1 MRLMGLDVGD
11 KTVGVA
17 VSDELGITAHPVMVI
32 RRTGSIKKESA
43 EILRLAQEY
52 NVERIV
58 VGRPLMMDGTAG
70 VQAEK
75 VDFFVEALRRRTHI
89 PIVEWDERLS
99 TSEAERMLIEA
110 DQSRSKRREIIDKV
124 AAAVILDSYMRS
136 QSGIKSIQDEDSHSD
151 D

>member
-1 MRLMGLDVGD
+1 MGLDVGD

-75 VDFFVEALRRRTHI
+75 EGFFVEALRRRTHI

>member
-1 MRLMGLDVGD
+1 MGLDVGD

-17 VSDELGITAHPVMVI
+17 VSDELGITAHPVTVI
-32 RRTGSIKKESA
+32 RRTGSIKKEAA

-58 VGRPLMMDGTAG
+58 VGRPLMMDGTPG

>member
-58 VGRPLMMDGTAG
+58 VGRPLMMDGTPG

>member
-1 MRLMGLDVGD
+1 MGLDVGD

-17 VSDELGITAHPVMVI
+17 VSDELGITAHPVTVI
-32 RRTGSIKKESA
+32 RRTGSIKKECA
-43 EILRLAQEY
+43 EIIRLAEEY

-58 VGRPLMMDGTAG
+58 VGRPLMMDGTPG

-75 VDFFVEALRRRTHI
+75 VEFFVDALRRRTRI

-110 DQSRSKRREIIDKV
+110 DQSRSRRREVIDKV

-136 QSGIKSIQDEDSHSD
+136 QSGATYSIQDEDSD
-151 D
+151 DE

>member
-1 MRLMGLDVGD
+1 
-11 KTVGVA
+11 
-17 VSDELGITAHPVMVI
+17 MVI
-32 RRTGSIKKESA
+32 RRTGSIKKEAA
-43 EILRLAQEY
+43 EILRLAREY

-58 VGRPLMMDGTAG
+58 VGRPLMMDGTPG

-136 QSGIKSIQDEDSHSD
+136 QSGTKSIQDENSYSD

>member
-1 MRLMGLDVGD
+1 VRLMGLDVGD